1 MNDQP
6 GMDPTHDAPEGAD
19 GAAQITPPDAPSADL
34 TASEDA
40 AGVKAPPSVLES
52 LRQAYAEAD
61 SERRTVLM
69 IVPGRFNSALA
80 ARYKPIPWTEQRK
93 RIRAM
98 AKRGESEE
106 TELNYGA
113 GIIAEACE
121 EILVRAEDGGELVPL
136 HEAAA
141 EFAEEPV
148 RYDAR
153 LCRLLGIEGGEELR
167 GPAICRLVFRNPQ
180 ALNAHFAELE
190 AWLRE
195 GTVDDGDED
204 GEGVRPT

>member
-1 MNDQP
+1 
-6 GMDPTHDAPEGAD
+6 
-19 GAAQITPPDAPSADL
+19 
-34 TASEDA
+34 
-40 AGVKAPPSVLES
+40 
-52 LRQAYAEAD
+52 
-61 SERRTVLM
+61 M

-121 EILVRAEDGGELVPL
+121 EILVRAEDGGELIPL
-136 HEAAA
+136 RDAAK
-141 EFAEEPV
+141 EFAGEPV
-148 RYDAR
+148 RYDGR

-167 GPAICRLVFRNPQ
+167 APAICRLVFRNPQ

-195 GTVDDGDED
+195 GTVDDEDED